1 MNRRK
6 FNKAAGLT
14 SLSLLSGLAIGC
26 KNNEAEKIKNATNVS
41 VVEKAPFFKTSLAQW
56 SMNRSF
62 REKKVNPLN
71 FASMSRALGFEATE
85 YVSQLYLP
93 MLETSS
99 STLAGMER
107 LSKNLLDKS
116 NEQGIENLLIMIDR
130 EGDLAV
136 KDKAKRL
143 EGIEKHKKWVD
154 AAKYIGCHSIRVN
167 LFGEGTAE
175 EQQENSADSLRLLG
189 NYAKDQDI
197 NVLVENHGGY
207 SSDPNWLVK
216 VMKMV
221 NMDNVGTL
229 PDFGNFCIEREGGE
243 RWGAPCIN
251 EYPDIYQAV
260 EMMMP
265 FAKAVSAKSYDFNDK
280 GDETK
285 IDYYKMMKVVK
296 DAGYTGYIG
305 IEYEGDDAE
314 NKGIIATRELMEK
327 AGRI

>member
-6 FNKAAGLT
+6 FNKAAGIT
-14 SLSLLSGLAIGC
+14 SFSLLSGLGIGC
-26 KNNEAEKIKNATNVS
+26 KNNTTEKINQETLASTVS
-41 VVEKAPFFKTSLAQW
+41 KEPFFKPSLAQW
-56 SMNRSF
+56 SLNRSF

-71 FASMSRALGFEATE
+71 FASMSRALGFEAIE

-93 MLETSS
+93 MLETST
-99 STLAGMER
+99 STLSGMQT
-107 LSKNLLDKS
+107 LSKNLLEKS

-130 EGDLAV
+130 EGDLAI
-136 KDKAKRL
+136 KDKAKRM
-143 EGIEKHKKWVD
+143 EGIENHKRWVD
-154 AAKYIGCHSIRVN
+154 AAKYIGCHSIRIN

-175 EQQENSADSLRLLG
+175 EQEENSADSLRLLG
-189 NYAKDQDI
+189 DYAKAQDI

-216 VMKMV
+216 IMKMV

-265 FAKAVSAKSYDFNDK
+265 FAKAVSAKSYNFDAK
-280 GDETK
+280 GNETK

-305 IEYEGDDAE
+305 IEYEGDGAE
-314 NKGIIATRELMEK
+314 NTGILATRALMEK
-327 AGRI
+327 AGSI

>member
-6 FNKAAGLT
+6 FNKTAGLT
-14 SLSLLSGLAIGC
+14 SLSLLTGLATAC
-26 KNNEAEKIKNATNVS
+26 KNNTENSVIDAAQSTNKVK
-41 VVEKAPFFKTSLAQW
+41 EPFFKPSLAQW
-56 SMNRSF
+56 SLNRSF

-71 FASMSRALGFEATE
+71 FASMSRALGFEAIE

-93 MLETSS
+93 TLES
-99 STLAGMER
+99 STSTLVGMQALAK
-107 LSKNLLDKS
+107 SLLEKS

-130 EGDLAV
+130 EGDLAI
-136 KDKAKRL
+136 KDKGKRM
-143 EGIEKHKKWVD
+143 EGIENHKKWID
-154 AAKYIGCHSIRVN
+154 AAKHIGCHSIRIN
-167 LFGEGTAE
+167 LFGKGSAE
-175 EQQENSADSLRLLG
+175 EQLENSLDSLRLLG
-189 NYAKDQDI
+189 AYAKDQDI
-197 NVLVENHGGY
+197 NVLVENHGGF

-216 VMKMV
+216 VMKQV

-243 RWGAPCIN
+243 RWGTPCIN

-265 FAKAVSAKSYDFNDK
+265 FAKAVSAKSYNFNDK

-305 IEYEGDDAE
+305 IEFEGEAPE
-314 NKGIIATRELMEK
+314 NEGIIATRELMDK